1 MIESQ
6 GTAAVKNIR
15 NMIDHAEKLHRH
27 RQHQQDIE
35 GGDASSSSSS
45 SSSVSP
51 SDAVELRNRPL
62 LNGVC
67 ITDFGHDNGGAIF
80 LTLPQY
86 PPRRTDI
93 TIERKI
99 ATLAKIGFEKYFLH
113 KIESGDT
120 DPYYE
125 KYMLHLIGVDRVT
138 SKPQQ
143 SSATTMPTTPSSKS

>member
-15 NMIDHAEKLHRH
+15 IMIDHAEK
-27 RQHQQDIE
+27 QHHHQE
-35 GGDASSSSSS
+35 LNVAGRGDDDDSKSPSTLSTSSSDDGGT
-45 SSSVSP
+45 V
-51 SDAVELRNRPL
+51 ALRNRPL

-67 ITDFGHDNGGAIF
+67 ITDFGHDSGGAIF

-86 PPRRTDI
+86 PPRRTDV
-93 TIERKI
+93 TIEGKL

-138 SKPQQ
+138 SKP
-143 SSATTMPTTPSSKS
+143 SK